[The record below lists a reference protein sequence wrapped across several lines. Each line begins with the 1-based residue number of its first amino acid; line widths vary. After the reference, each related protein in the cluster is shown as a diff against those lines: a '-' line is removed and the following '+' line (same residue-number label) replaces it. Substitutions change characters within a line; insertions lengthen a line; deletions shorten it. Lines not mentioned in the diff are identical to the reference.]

1 MKRITIYSSL
11 LVVAFTVQ
19 SQDKRIED
27 CTLIIDNNERLSCF
41 DSFFQTDKK
50 QILVN
55 QEDVEIFIEKDKKA
69 NKNKKDEEDSN
80 KLIVKAPLSTI
91 EENLSVNGIRLSGGD
106 FIFELN
112 NGSFW
117 RSIENVRKKDI
128 PTPGDNVELQP
139 GIFGSTFLKIKGTK
153 IKIRIKAVKK

>member
-1 MKRITIYSSL
+1 MKKITIYFSL

-69 NKNKKDEEDSN
+69 IKNKKDEEDSN
-80 KLIVKAPLSTI
+80 KLIVKAPLSVI
-91 EENLSVNGIRLSGGD
+91 EENLSLNGIRLSGGD

-128 PTPGDNVELQP
+128 PTPGDKVELQP

-153 IKIRIKAVKK
+153 TKIRIKAVKK